1 MSSSDDAGGPLR
13 LTEAK
18 ISALAHLY
26 RAEVYRSAVWRL
38 RFDNTTNWAVVTTGI
53 AISVSFSSSAA
64 SPLPLV
70 LVGLLVVFFLL
81 VEARRFRHFEIWRI
95 RARML
100 ERRFYVPLLRGQKE
114 LLDQT
119 SSQLLADDYETLHHR
134 MSFPRA
140 IGRRLRYNYGWIF
153 LIQALAY
160 YGKLAIH
167 PQPLETISDL
177 WPRAAIGPFPGR
189 VVVSAG
195 ILFHGAWAIFAIVT
209 LHWERRRLRRR
220 SERAQ

>member
-1 MSSSDDAGGPLR
+1 MSSSDDTAEPLR
-13 LTEAK
+13 FTEAK
-18 ISALAHLY
+18 ITALAHLY
-26 RAEVYRSAVWRL
+26 RAEVYRSAVWRI

-70 LVGLLVVFFLL
+70 LVGLLVAFFLL
-81 VEARRFRHFEIWRI
+81 VEARRFRHFEVWRV

-100 ERRFYVPLLRGQKE
+100 ERRFYAPLLRGQRE

-119 SSQLLADDYETLHHR
+119 SRQLLAEDYETPHRR

-167 PQPLETISDL
+167 PEPLTSLSDL
-177 WPRAAIGPFPGR
+177 WERAAIGPFPGQ
-189 VVVSAG
+189 VIVGAG
-195 ILFHGAWAIFAIVT
+195 ILFHGAWAVFAIVT
-209 LHWERRRLRRR
+209 MQWERQR
-220 SERAQ
+220 SHRKAERTQ